1 MPTILRIYGFR
12 FFFFSNE
19 GNEPPHIHVEKD
31 NAYAK
36 YWLDSVDYADSYAFR
51 AKELTQIRKLV
62 EENQQLFLEKWNE
75 FFSK

>member
-1 MPTILRIYGFR
+1 MPTVLRSRPYRSYFY
-12 FFFFSNE
+12 SHE
-19 GNEPPHIHVEKD
+19 PNEPPHIHVEKD